1 VPLCRP
7 CAAFGTH
14 SVSGGY
20 SCCSHRAYRVLA
32 AVMGRGRDGESPG
45 SSARDAPHDDVF
57 AHAEA
62 LNDLSATYDVAIDGV
77 PLTRLSTVELTK
89 LAATRGLPLSHARH
103 ELIAAVAWD
112 EMEKRDLRRV
122 GKDKT
127 KARADETN
135 RRDAVHDKD
144 TVLDSKA
151 GSDKNVPGVVPKPS
165 GMTRINTDTNA
176 RLNTASNAR
185 GYDEFNVSD
194 EDDDIDIDVG
204 EKENDEFPAPDSYL
218 VGATA
223 VVWEGEL
230 YTYGGLTPTG
240 EFVSGILRWS
250 GRGVNVEV
258 QTNSHENP
266 RDENAKTKNQTSPPG
281 RYGHT
286 AVVVHD
292 GLWIFGGTCCLFQT
306 QRLLANTRLTFSF
319 MYRKAKASSGVSTT
333 CGGSTSLPASGT

>member
-1 VPLCRP
+1 M
-7 CAAFGTH
+7 
-14 SVSGGY
+14 
-20 SCCSHRAYRVLA
+20 
-32 AVMGRGRDGESPG
+32 MGRGRDGESPG

-62 LNDLSATYDVAIDGV
+62 LNDLSATYDVTIDGV

-144 TVLDSKA
+144 AVLGSKA
-151 GSDKNVPGVVPKPS
+151 GSDKNFAGIVPKPS
-165 GMTRINTDTNA
+165 GMTQINTDTNA

-258 QTNSHENP
+258 QTNSHKNP

-292 GLWIFGGTCCLFQT
+292 GLWIFGGTCCLSQT